1 MIRQG
6 RKVGMTSFGISGK
19 ENGEKTGAWMLTF
32 TDLVSLLLTFFVMLF
47 SMSTVQIDKW
57 DAITDSLST
66 TLNPEKNE
74 TVATATADYNISTV
88 FRQRAINLEYLQA
101 VLAEKVEKDD
111 ILGRSMIQLLDDRLL
126 ISLPGDLLF
135 ASGSKNLSPRAQET
149 MLKLGDVLRHVSNQI
164 VITGHTDPKPAE
176 GLDYASNWELSLF
189 RAIAVGNA
197 LRKSGFTQDFLA
209 YGYGD
214 SGYGQLPDIA
224 PDKKEALARR
234 VDILVL
240 QTGVLK

>member
-1 MIRQG
+1 MRRQT
-6 RKVGMTSFGISGK
+6 RQVGLTSFVTKTQDEGK
-19 ENGEKTGAWMLTF
+19 KGAWMVTF

-47 SMSTVQIDKW
+47 SMATVQIDKW

-66 TLNPEKNE
+66 TLNPQKTQ

-88 FRQRAINLEYLQA
+88 FRKRAINLEYLQA

-135 ASGSKNLSPRAQET
+135 TSGSKNLSTRSQET
-149 MLKLGDVLRHVSNQI
+149 MLKIGDVLRHVSNQI
-164 VITGHTDPKPAE
+164 VITGHTDPQPSE
-176 GLDYASNWELSLF
+176 GQDYASNWELSLF

-197 LRKSGFTQDFLA
+197 LRKSGFTQEFLA

-214 SGYGQLPDIA
+214 SGYDQLPAI
-224 PDKKEALARR
+224 PDEQKAALARR
-234 VDILVL
+234 VDIMVL

>member
-1 MIRQG
+1 MIRYG
-6 RKVGMTSFGISGK
+6 RKVGMTSFGATGK
-19 ENGEKTGAWMLTF
+19 EEEKKGAWMVTF

-47 SMSTVQIDKW
+47 SMATVQIDKW

-66 TLNPEKNE
+66 TLNPNKKE
-74 TVATATADYNISTV
+74 TISTTTAEYNISTV
-88 FRQRAINLEYLQA
+88 FRKRAINLEYLQA
-101 VLAEKVEKDD
+101 VLDEKMEKDE
-111 ILGRSMIQLLDDRLL
+111 ILSRSMVQLLDDRLL

-135 ASGSKNLSPRAQET
+135 ASGSKNLGSRAQET
-149 MLKLGDVLRHVSNQI
+149 MVKLGDVLRHVSNQI

-214 SGYGQLPDIA
+214 SGYDQLPEIERE
-224 PDKKEALARR
+224 KKDALARR

-240 QTGVLK
+240 QTGVTK